1 MSGEALRGLS
11 QAHGMLAWAA
21 VAVTVAAAV
30 AVTVQRLRL
39 RLRLRAMVALAGIA
53 SLLLIASFVTG
64 LQLDLPYRGRL
75 RQRIFLEAPAL
86 GWMFERK
93 LHLGFGAM
101 MLAGCALGLLGAAA
115 LAGRRGNE
123 QAWVRELGR
132 GGKVALVAGAAFA
145 LLAAVVGAWV
155 ARRYTW

>member
-11 QAHGMLAWAA
+11 QAHGILAWAA

-30 AVTVQRLRL
+30 AVTVAARRV
-39 RLRLRAMVALAGIA
+39 RLRATVALTGIA
-53 SLLLIASFVTG
+53 SALLIASFATG

-101 MLAGCALGLLGAAA
+101 LLAGCALGLLGAAA
-115 LAGRRGNE
+115 LAGRRANE
-123 QAWVRELGR
+123 LGWVRELGR
-132 GGKVALVAGAAFA
+132 GGRVALVAGAAFA

-155 ARRYTW
+155 ARRYPW